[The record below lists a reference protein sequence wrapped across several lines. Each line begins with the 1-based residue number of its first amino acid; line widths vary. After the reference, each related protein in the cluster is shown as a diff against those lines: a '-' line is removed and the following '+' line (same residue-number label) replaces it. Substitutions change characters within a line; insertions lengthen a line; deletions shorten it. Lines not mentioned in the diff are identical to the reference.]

1 MAKSNIQLGNLD
13 YETIKNDIKNYLK
26 QQDTLTDYDYEG
38 SALNVILDVLAYNT
52 LYYGYYSNMV
62 ANEMFLDT
70 AQREES
76 LISLVKPLGYVVP
89 GKSCSRA
96 RIKVRAGGDRVPK
109 YTKFPGQTPS
119 GRNYTFYNI
128 EEYVLDSDGEGIFDI
143 FEGASLVKETPLS
156 VDLGTQKGFIL
167 GTDIDINT
175 ITVEA
180 YNETSGSWDLWTK
193 VSNVESGLDSFSK
206 VYWLERSE
214 LGFFIS
220 FGGNFGSETGTQVG
234 ASIGEGQ
241 PVRVSYLKTN
251 GSDGNGVGSF
261 SVLASG
267 SLGNAAIDTLS
278 LSSGGSDKPD
288 LELIRFF
295 APKWFAGQD
304 RAVTVDDCKAILAS
318 NGFISGNQSVDE
330 QVSIWGGEEM
340 DPPRYGRVF
349 VSLPDTLEPTQIAS
363 AIELLKQK
371 TCVSIIP
378 EYIGMKE
385 FVLKIGGDVN
395 FNSLQTPMSSQQL
408 LGVIS
413 QKLREEY
420 TSQFNRSINS
430 IEVSE
435 IINRVDRSLGANPS
449 SVNIQ
454 CSTEVGVTPNGAVET
469 INFNNPCLRGSLVSN
484 SFNSGSSINA
494 SSPIRL
500 RCLPTGRL
508 NNKGYQPIQ
517 AVEDGEGVLI
527 DHGIVGSFNPS
538 LGIAKFNS
546 GFAGENFEITV
557 DSGNV
562 GSNTFDITENRFFK
576 LNIEG
581 LNVV

>member
-1 MAKSNIQLGNLD
+1 MEKSNIQLGSLD
-13 YETIKNDIKNYLK
+13 YDTIKNDIKNYLK
-26 QQDTLTDYDYEG
+26 QQDTLSDFDYEG

-89 GKSCSRA
+89 GRTSSRA

-109 YTKFPGQTPS
+109 YTKFPGQNSFGT
-119 GRNYTFYNI
+119 NYTFYNI
-128 EEYVLDSDGEGIFDI
+128 EEYILDSDGEGIFDI
-143 FEGASLVKETPLS
+143 FQGSLVKEAPLT
-156 VDLGTQKGFIL
+156 VDQGTQKGFL
-167 GTDIDINT
+167 SGTNIDINT
-175 ITVEA
+175 ISVEV
-180 YNETSGSWDLWTK
+180 YDEDSGVWDLWSK
-193 VSNVESGLDSFSK
+193 VSNIESGLDGFSK

-234 ASIGEGQ
+234 VSVGENQ
-241 PVRVSYLKTN
+241 SVRVSYLTTD
-251 GSDGNGVGSF
+251 GESGNGVGSF
-261 SVLASG
+261 GVIASG

-304 RAVTVDDCKAILAS
+304 RAVTVDDCKAILAA
-318 NGFISGNQSVDE
+318 NGFVSGTQSVDE

-340 DPPRYGRVF
+340 NPPRYGRVF
-349 VSLPDTLEPTQIAS
+349 VSLPDTLEATQIAS

-378 EYIGMKE
+378 EYVGMKE
-385 FVLKIGGDVN
+385 FVLKIGGGVN
-395 FNSLQTPMSSQQL
+395 FDSLQTPLSREQL
-408 LGVIS
+408 LGLIS
-413 QKLREEY
+413 QTLRGEY
-420 TSQFNRSINS
+420 ISQFNRSINS

-435 IINRVDRSLGANPS
+435 LINGVDRSLSASPFS
-449 SVNIQ
+449 INIK
-454 CSTEVGVTPNGAVET
+454 CSTEVDVIPSGAVET
-469 INFNNPCLRGSLVSN
+469 INFNNSCLEGSLVSN
-484 SFNSGSSINA
+484 SFNSGFTINA
-494 SSPIRL
+494 SGPIRL
-500 RCLPTGRL
+500 RCLPNGNI

-527 DHGIVGSFNPS
+527 NHGVVGSFNPS

-557 DSGNV
+557 DSSNV

-576 LNIEG
+576 LDIED
-581 LNVV
+581 LTVV